1 MGKGAKAKEKNS
13 SHCVCLVIHA
23 GNALSFA
30 CQKNA
35 KKMTPVIQA
44 RYRCAVFCFY
54 VFVSFYK
61 DQVFISFLNNCLEK
75 KQAG

>member
-1 MGKGAKAKEKNS
+1 MQAQSERGVPDMGKRAKAKEKNS

-35 KKMTPVIQA
+35 KK
-44 RYRCAVFCFY
+44 
-54 VFVSFYK
+54 
-61 DQVFISFLNNCLEK
+61 
-75 KQAG
+75 